1 MKPSRGE
8 TPPTAVPASPTER
21 GGRPACRGF
30 PAQCGGLTVSGRLRG
45 KVALIT
51 GAGSGIGRQAAL
63 RFTAEG
69 ARDIAFGASPR
80 NSGPRGV

>member
-1 MKPSRGE
+1 M
-8 TPPTAVPASPTER
+8 
-21 GGRPACRGF
+21 
-30 PAQCGGLTVSGRLRG
+30 SGRLRG

-63 RFTAEG
+63 RFTAEE